1 MNKEEKVALLDKL
14 AADKDLTAYIIGC
27 ARGDLTSRD
36 PRTVI
41 EECFVC
47 DHVIT
52 CFRVSA
58 ERKKKGFILLCKQCL
73 AEIVRRRN
81 SRGQA
86 VRFGGRVRDNKLPE
100 MFKDPYRLV
109 HGLFDR
115 IGCARGD
122 LTSKDLTAC
131 IWYILHPTDDTLA
144 WSGSRWVPLGGDVQ
158 VCNFL
163 SKEAARTYADEVF
176 HR

>member
-14 AADKDLTAYIIGC
+14 AADKDLTAYI
-27 ARGDLTSRD
+27 
-36 PRTVI
+36 
-41 EECFVC
+41 
-47 DHVIT
+47 
-52 CFRVSA
+52 
-58 ERKKKGFILLCKQCL
+58 
-73 AEIVRRRN
+73 
-81 SRGQA
+81 
-86 VRFGGRVRDNKLPE
+86 
-100 MFKDPYRLV
+100 
-109 HGLFDR
+109 